1 MRSNQFAPITEKQR
15 SPNRIVN
22 RQREAG
28 GSIIR
33 RFNELETGVKLAIN
47 ESFLQNVIGG
57 KNQISV

>member
-1 MRSNQFAPITEKQR
+1 MRSNQFAPIAEKQR

-33 RFNELETGVKLAIN
+33 RFNELEAGVKLAIN

>member
-1 MRSNQFAPITEKQR
+1 MRSSQFAPITEKQR

-33 RFNELETGVKLAIN
+33 RFNELEAGVKLAIN

>member
-1 MRSNQFAPITEKQR
+1 M
-15 SPNRIVN
+15 N

-33 RFNELETGVKLAIN
+33 RFNELEAGVKLAIN